1 MQQVQLQ
8 TWISEQASEGLV
20 AGSMHINLLLKMR
33 TIHQEIHQIA
43 AVYPIKNNNS
53 VKLRLFFFTV
63 KGKLELLFLTSIPPK

>member
-8 TWISEQASEGLV
+8 TWTSEQASEGLV

-53 VKLRLFFFTV
+53 VKM
-63 KGKLELLFLTSIPPK
+63 